1 MPQKRTHTD
10 QCPEPAMAFQDLHL
24 GSLEFGKKLPYSSKI
39 LPFSSFIQ
47 QYKRYLLVNQTEF
60 FCDFFTI
67 IFILIIYL
75 IYFYSF
81 N

>member
-1 MPQKRTHTD
+1 MCLLVHIGNFTIILFILVFRMVWQAAD
-10 QCPEPAMAFQDLHL
+10 QPT
-24 GSLEFGKKLPYSSKI
+24 YSSKI

-67 IFILIIYL
+67 IFSLIIYL
-75 IYFYSF
+75 IYFNSY